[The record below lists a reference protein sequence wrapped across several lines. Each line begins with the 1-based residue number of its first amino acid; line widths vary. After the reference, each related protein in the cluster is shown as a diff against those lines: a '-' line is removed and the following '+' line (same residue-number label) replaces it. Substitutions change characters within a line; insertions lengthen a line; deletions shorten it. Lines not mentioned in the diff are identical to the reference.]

1 MKDITVRKGRRHILD
16 LVSQG
21 EHERQDFK
29 FLISDARKIAR
40 SISAFANHSGGCLL
54 VGVKDNGVVA
64 GVRNEEDI
72 FVIEQA
78 AERYCTPPQHIEFE
92 AYSVDTSVVV
102 IKAVIARAD
111 HSRPVAVLEAD
122 GSKRVYYRVND
133 ENIVAHPLMVR
144 AWINAGHEG
153 TLLSFSDIES
163 RAIEL
168 ADRRPLTVR
177 QLAMELHCSQSRA
190 DELAVRLVSAG
201 VLEFIYIH
209 GEFRLGTAR

>member
-122 GSKRVYYRVND
+122 GNKRVYYRVKD

-209 GEFRLGTAR
+209 GEFRLGTVR

>member
-1 MKDITVRKGRRHILD
+1 MKDITVRKGRRHILN

-54 VGVKDNGVVA
+54 LGVKDNGSVA
-64 GVRNEEDI
+64 GIRNEEDI

-78 AERYCTPPQHIEFE
+78 AERYCSPPQHIEFE

-111 HSRPVAVLEAD
+111 RREPVAVLEAD
-122 GSKRVYYRVND
+122 GSKRIYYRVND

-144 AWINAGHEG
+144 AWRLAADEG
-153 TLLSFSDIES
+153 TLLSFSHTES

-168 ADRRPLTVR
+168 ADIRPMSVR
-177 QLAMELHCSQSRA
+177 ELALELHCSQSRT
-190 DELAVRLVSAG
+190 DELVVRLTTAG
-201 VLEFIYIH
+201 ILEFVYDH
-209 GEFRLGTAR
+209 GEFRLRTTR